1 VALVDFGQRELT
13 LTVVYFGPL
22 GAGCGTNVRQLH
34 RAQPARG
41 HVELRRIGDSERK
54 DRIWHFSTSLEGE
67 LLAGWTVRLRVA
79 SVPGGPEVTLDR
91 SAFLSA
97 ADGVIFVA
105 DARAGRAEDNLSA
118 LHDLEASLL
127 AHANDL
133 RSLPLTFQVNQT
145 DAPNARPTARVLED
159 LDVHGAPHI
168 EALARQ
174 GRGVVETFDRMRALV
189 IGRLQESLAEG
200 PATLP
205 LLAAPAAERAADEAV
220 AVAHAAGVAPMRG
233 TPNRHTEEAIVE
245 CGPLE
250 GVRALQIVRTELRG
264 ADVRIELLVRSSLQ
278 TATVPTGGNT
288 GPVARPTGAGME
300 GAARRTAIVLRA
312 AQASGTGPAQAATA
326 PHQRQS
332 WGRPAQPPPPPRER
346 DLPSVVYGG
355 LGILAGVITGY
366 LLGFVV
372 YG

>member
-1 VALVDFGQRELT
+1 MALVDFGQRELT

-54 DRIWHFSTSLEGE
+54 DRIWHFSTTLEEE

-91 SAFLSA
+91 SAFLSS

-105 DARAGRAEDNLSA
+105 DARAGRVEDNLSA

-127 AHANDL
+127 AHGNDL
-133 RSLPLTFQVNQT
+133 RALPLTFQVNQT

-159 LDVHGAPHI
+159 LDVHGAPHV

-174 GRGVVETFDRMRALV
+174 GRGVVETFDRMRSLV
-189 IGRLQESLAEG
+189 VGRLQESLAEG

-205 LLAAPAAERAADEAV
+205 LLAAPSAERAADEAK
-220 AVAHAAGVAPMRG
+220 AVAHAAGVAPVRG
-233 TPNRHTEEAIVE
+233 TPPRHIEEALVE
-245 CGPLE
+245 CGALE
-250 GVRALQIVRTELRG
+250 GVRALQIVRSELRG
-264 ADVRIELLVRSSLQ
+264 GDIRLELLVRSSLPGV
-278 TATVPTGGNT
+278 APPAGGNT
-288 GPVARPTGAGME
+288 GPVARPPGSVE

-312 AQASGTGPAQAATA
+312 AQAAGTGPAQAPTA

-332 WGRPAQPPPPPRER
+332 WGRPAPPPPPTRER
-346 DLPSVVYGG
+346 DLPSIVYGG
-355 LGILAGVITGY
+355 LGILAGVVTGY